1 MKIEVDKELFTRLI
15 ECVEQLSI
23 IHQQPVVVQEQW
35 RTVIVETL
43 ETAKTAM
50 LLHSTDSLLTAKKVD
65 AQSTLDAAMSNA
77 TRGTTK
83 DQFM

>member
-23 IHQQPVVVQEQW
+23 IHQQPLTVQEQW
-35 RTVIVETL
+35 KKVVVDTL

-50 LLHSTDSLLTAKKVD
+50 LLHSTDSILTTKKVD
-65 AQSTLDAAMSNA
+65 AQSTLDAAMNNA
-77 TRGTTK
+77 TRGNTK